1 MSPMD
6 QIITTFP
13 TANQVE
19 WNGAF
24 FGGDTPSSQPVK
36 ICVVS
41 EGLQVW
47 TSTGEMLWWPY
58 EKFRQTQGFYAG
70 QQIRLETIGSP
81 TQTITISDEGFLD
94 AVQSIAGSHG
104 RHFHRRSRRSW
115 RLLFTI
121 VAALTITGMGF
132 WLYTQGVPSLANLAS
147 QRVPVSWEERMGKTV
162 VDKTVSK
169 NHACVE
175 SKRAVFIDQLLE
187 KLTSALPPQ
196 PYIFRVSVVDSP
208 VVNAFAAPGGY
219 IVVYKGLLQLT
230 QSPEELAGVL
240 AHEIQHVTH
249 RHVTRL
255 LLQQASMGIVFGA
268 MTGDLNGAMSLGIQA
283 ASLLGGLSYSRDA
296 EEEADHEALKLLI
309 TARINPHGM
318 VTFFERLRQKSSLTS
333 PALKY
338 LSTHPLLDDRIRA
351 LNMPSPASGDQ
362 PVQLI
367 PPVEWAEMADM
378 CFVHSKS

>member
-1 MSPMD
+1 MD
-6 QIITTFP
+6 QIITTSP

-47 TSTGEMLWWPY
+47 TSTGERLWWPY
-58 EKFRQTQGFYAG
+58 EQFRQTQGFYAG

-81 TQTITISDEGFLD
+81 AQAITISDEGFLD
-94 AVQSIAGSHG
+94 AVQSIAGSRG
-104 RHFHRRSRRSW
+104 RYFHRRSQRSW

-132 WLYTQGVPSLANLAS
+132 WLYIQGVPGLANLAS

-162 VDKTVSK
+162 VDKTVSQ
-169 NHACVE
+169 NHACLE
-175 SKRAVFIDQLLE
+175 SKRAGYIDQLLE
-187 KLTSALPPQ
+187 KLTNALPPQ
-196 PYIFRVSVVDSP
+196 PYVFRVSVVDSP

-219 IVVYKGLLQLT
+219 IVIYNGLLQLT

-249 RHVTRL
+249 RHITRL

-283 ASLLGGLSYSRDA
+283 VSLLGGLSYSRDA
-296 EEEADHEALKLLI
+296 EEEADREALKLLI

-318 VTFFERLRQKSSLTS
+318 VTFFERLRQKNPQIS
-333 PALKY
+333 PSLKY

-351 LNMPSPASGDQ
+351 LNVPSPASGDQ
-362 PVQLI
+362 PDQLI